1 MKNVLI
7 LYKSMPQYRLEFF
20 SLLHKKLAE
29 KSIQLHIIYG
39 NVDSQGKND
48 SREID
53 FGQFRPNWFFTVGKK
68 AFIWQPCLAEIKTA
82 DLVIVEQANK
92 LLINYVLLYRR
103 LISGQKF
110 AFWGHGSNMQ
120 ANKGSLLNRFKKI
133 YSNYTD
139 HWFAYTTNIKHK
151 LIGNHYPPDKITVV
165 ENAIDTRELI
175 NDINSITQSEVSG
188 LKSALDINENDQV
201 LIYCGALYKEKRLDF
216 LLETCDR
223 LFARG
228 YQFKLIIVGGGPLKH
243 YVEQEALTRPW
254 IRVVGPK
261 FGREKALYFKIST
274 LFLMP
279 GAIGLA
285 ILDAFAFS
293 TPMVTTDYAF
303 HGPEFEYL
311 INESNGIVSGNNVTD
326 YLTAIVELLN
336 KPEKIRQLKINCE
349 ASAKLYTVENMVN
362 NFVAGITK
370 TLQV

>member
-29 KSIQLHIIYG
+29 KSIHLHLIYG

-53 FGQFRPNWFFTVGKK
+53 FGQFRPNKFFNLGKK
-68 AFIWQPCLAEIKTA
+68 AFIWQPCLAEIETA

-103 LISGQKF
+103 LVSGKKF

-120 ANKGSLLNRFKKI
+120 ANEGSLLNRFKRI

-139 HWFAYTTNIKHK
+139 HWFAYTGNIKHK
-151 LIGNHYPPDKITVV
+151 LIGNHYPSDKVTVV

-175 NDINSITQSEVSG
+175 NDINSITQAEVAE
-188 LKSALDINENDQV
+188 LRLALNITEDEKV

-216 LLETCDR
+216 LIETCDR
-223 LFARG
+223 LYAMG
-228 YQFKLIIVGGGPLKH
+228 YQFKLMILGGGPLRE
-243 YVEQEALTRPW
+243 YVNEEALKRPW
-254 IRVVGPK
+254 MLMVGPK
-261 FGREKALYFKIST
+261 FGRDKALYFKIST

-293 TPMVTTDYAF
+293 TPMVTTDYEF

-311 INESNGIVSGNNVTD
+311 VNEYNGIVSKNNLTD
-326 YLTAIVELLN
+326 YLKAIVELLN
-336 KPEKIRQLKINCE
+336 KPKRIHQLKVNCE
-349 ASAKLYTVENMVN
+349 ASAKKYTVENMVD
-362 NFVAGITK
+362 NFVTGITK